1 MKINRSAIQKAI
13 GLSTVWVACL
23 FFLTQ
28 IASAQF
34 VYNGN
39 ARRLDE
45 KRHRLTR
52 KLHDARGA
60 VWSSSMLDLRQSFSL
75 KFEVFLG
82 CKYADSDGL
91 AFVLQQEGLEALG
104 GGSSGMGYGGMFPS
118 LAVEFDNY
126 NDEYEGANKIAF
138 THVAITR
145 DGDFNH
151 KSPNNLAGPV
161 EANPKKDQAMGGCR
175 QYTAFIAWD
184 VEKHILSVE
193 VDGKK
198 CLTYKED
205 IIKTCFGQ
213 NPLVYWGFT
222 AANSSERFNTQ
233 GVKLLEVNIEDL
245 PPEDPKTVEHASAI
259 EPLVPQ
265 EETLITMPHDPG
277 DLDNIKL
284 IYTKRDI
291 PAKLGGR
298 NVLTGKSLTIES
310 DEISISVYDN
320 EREDGDT
327 ISLYLNGKWILR
339 EHLLT
344 KNKTTLRVKIDR
356 NADNYLI
363 LYAHNQGLVPPNT
376 CAITVSDGKREKYI
390 LLSSDLK
397 NSDSVRFRF
406 GE

>member
-1 MKINRSAIQKAI
+1 MSVLKT
-13 GLSTVWVACL
+13 LFYPL
-23 FFLTQ
+23 FFICLLYCQ
-28 IASAQF
+28 LQQEVFAQY
-34 VYNGN
+34 VYHGN

-60 VWSSSMLDLRQSFSL
+60 VWSSSMLDLRKPFDI

-82 CKYADSDGL
+82 CRYADSDGL
-91 AFVLQQEGLEALG
+91 AFVLQQEGLDALG
-104 GGSSGMGYGGMFPS
+104 GGSAGMGYGGIFPS
-118 LAVEFDNY
+118 LSVEFDNY
-126 NDEYEGANKIAF
+126 NDDYEYAGKLQY
-138 THVAITR
+138 THVAIMR

-161 EANPKKDQAMGGCR
+161 TANARKDQQIRGCR
-175 QYTAFIAWD
+175 QYEAFISWNPEKNVMI
-184 VEKHILSVE
+184 VEI
-193 VDGKK
+193 DGKK
-198 CLTYKED
+198 RLTCKEN
-205 IIKTCFGQ
+205 IIQTCFGQ

-233 GVKLLEVNIEDL
+233 GVKLLEVNIGDL
-245 PPEDPKTVEHASAI
+245 PPEDPITVENASPI
-259 EPLVPQ
+259 EPIITPEEDTPPLPPEQ
-265 EETLITMPHDPG
+265 EPN
-277 DLDNIKL
+277 DLNNIQL
-284 IYTKRDI
+284 TYTKRDI

-298 NVLTGKSLTIES
+298 TVLTGKSVIINS
-310 DEISISVYDN
+310 DEISISVFDN

-327 ISLYLNGKWILR
+327 VSLYLNGQWILR

-344 KNKTTLRVKIDR
+344 KNKTTVTVKIDR

-376 CAITVSDGKREKYI
+376 CSLTISDGKKEKYI

-397 NSDSVRFRF
+397 NSDSVKFKF